1 MRVEDDR
8 VWILGGKGF
17 SGGSPQRML
26 CAPRARSAALGC
38 TQEAQVKV
46 AVVKEIKAQENRV
59 ALTPAGVDRLVG
71 AGHSVLVQAGAG
83 VGSSQSDSAY
93 SRAGATLIDDVD
105 EVWAQAEMVVK
116 VKEPLEEEWPRM
128 RPGQIL
134 FTYLH
139 LAADERLTKALMDTG
154 SHCFAYETLELDGAL
169 PLLTPMS
176 EVAGRMSI
184 QDGAKCLERHH
195 GGVGTLLGGVPGVA
209 PAQVLILGGGVVG
222 TQAARMAAGMGADV
236 TILDVN
242 LDRLRYLDEILPPN
256 CRTVY
261 STPMAVRSQLKQ
273 ADLVIGAVLI
283 PGGAAPKL
291 VRKEDLA
298 LMKPG
303 AVIVDVAVDQGGC
316 IETCR
321 PTTHDDPTF
330 EVDGVV
336 HYCVANM
343 PGAVPRTSTFALSNA
358 TLPWILELA
367 NSGVKEAIETSPEL
381 ASAANTIGGR
391 LTCAPVAAA
400 FELEAIDPREAAR
413 EL

>member
-1 MRVEDDR
+1 M
-8 VWILGGKGF
+8 
-17 SGGSPQRML
+17 
-26 CAPRARSAALGC
+26 
-38 TQEAQVKV
+38 KV
-46 AVVKEIKAQENRV
+46 AVVKEIKPQESRV
-59 ALTPAGVDRLVG
+59 ALTPAGADRLVA
-71 AGHSVLVQAGAG
+71 AGHSVIVETGAG
-83 VGSSQSDSAY
+83 VGSSLSDSAY
-93 SRAGATLIDDVD
+93 IRVGAEIAETA
-105 EVWAQAEMVVK
+105 EAAWAAADMVVK
-116 VKEPLEEEWPRM
+116 VKEPLAQEWPMM
-128 RPGQIL
+128 RAGQIL

-139 LAADERLTKALMDTG
+139 LAADKALTDALMATG
-154 SHCFAYETLELDGAL
+154 SHCFAYETLSVGGTL

-195 GGVGTLLGGVPGVA
+195 GGVGILLGGVPGVA
-209 PAQVLILGGGVVG
+209 PARVLILGGGVVG

-242 LDRLRYLDEILPPN
+242 LDRLRYLDEILPSN
-256 CRTVY
+256 CRTLY
-261 STPMAVRSQLKQ
+261 STPMAVRQALKS

-291 VRKEDLA
+291 VRREDLS

-316 IETCR
+316 IETCH

-343 PGAVPRTSTFALSNA
+343 PGAVPKTSTFALSNA
-358 TLPWILELA
+358 TLPFVIELA
-367 NSGVKEAIETSPEL
+367 NKGAKEAIESSDAL
-381 ASAANTIGGR
+381 ATAASTIGGK
-391 LTCAPVAAA
+391 LTCAPVAEA
-400 FELEAIDPREAAR
+400 FEMECVEPRVAAK

>member
-1 MRVEDDR
+1 M
-8 VWILGGKGF
+8 
-17 SGGSPQRML
+17 
-26 CAPRARSAALGC
+26 
-38 TQEAQVKV
+38 KV
-46 AVVKEIKAQENRV
+46 AVVREIKAQESRV

-71 AGHSVLVQAGAG
+71 AGHSVLVESGAGVDRLVDAGHSVVVEAGAG
-83 VGSSQSDSAY
+83 IGSSLSDSAY
-93 SRAGATLIDDVD
+93 TRAGATIVQSA
-105 EVWAQAEMVVK
+105 EAAWAEGELVIK

-128 RPGQIL
+128 RAGQTL

-139 LAADERLTKALMDTG
+139 LAADEVLTRALMDSG

-209 PAQVLILGGGVVG
+209 PAHVLILGGGVVG

-236 TILDVN
+236 TILGVN
-242 LDRLRYLDEILPPN
+242 LDRLRYLDEMLPPN

-261 STPMAVRSQLKQ
+261 STPMAVRHALKQ

-283 PGGAAPKL
+283 HGGAAPKL
-291 VRKEDLA
+291 IRRADLS

-316 IETCR
+316 VETCR
-321 PTTHDDPTF
+321 PTTHEEPTF

-358 TLPWILELA
+358 TMPWVVELA
-367 NSGVKEAIETSPEL
+367 NMGVKDAVESSPAL
-381 ASAANTIGGR
+381 ASAANTIGGK
-391 LTCAPVAAA
+391 LTCAPVAEA
-400 FELEAIDPREAAR
+400 FGMVAVDPREAAQ

>member
-1 MRVEDDR
+1 M
-8 VWILGGKGF
+8 
-17 SGGSPQRML
+17 
-26 CAPRARSAALGC
+26 
-38 TQEAQVKV
+38 KV
-46 AVVKEIKAQENRV
+46 AVVKEIKPQESRV
-59 ALTPAGVDRLVG
+59 ALTPAGVDRLVA
-71 AGHSVLVQAGAG
+71 AGHTVIVETGAG
-83 VGSSQSDSAY
+83 VGSSLSDSAY
-93 SRAGATLIDDVD
+93 SRVGAEIA
-105 EVWAQAEMVVK
+105 ESAEAAWAAADMVVK
-116 VKEPLEEEWPRM
+116 VKEPLAEEWPMM
-128 RPGQIL
+128 REGQIL

-139 LAADERLTKALMDTG
+139 LAADRKLTEALMATG
-154 SHCFAYETLELDGAL
+154 SHCFAYETLSVGGAL

-195 GGVGTLLGGVPGVA
+195 GGVGILLGGVPGVA
-209 PAQVLILGGGVVG
+209 PARVLILGGGVVG

-242 LDRLRYLDEILPPN
+242 LDRLRYLDEVLAPN
-256 CRTVY
+256 CRTLY
-261 STPMAVRSQLKQ
+261 STPMAVRSALKT

-291 VRKEDLA
+291 VRREDLS

-316 IETCR
+316 IETCH

-358 TLPWILELA
+358 TLPF
-367 NSGVKEAIETSPEL
+367 VVEL
-381 ASAANTIGGR
+381 ASKGAKEAVESSDALATAANTLAGK
-391 LTCAPVAAA
+391 LTCAPVADA
-400 FELEAIDPREAAR
+400 FEMEFSDPRAVSQG
-413 EL
+413 L

>member
-1 MRVEDDR
+1 M
-8 VWILGGKGF
+8 
-17 SGGSPQRML
+17 
-26 CAPRARSAALGC
+26 
-38 TQEAQVKV
+38 KV

-59 ALTPAGVDRLVG
+59 ALTPAGVDRLVD
-71 AGHSVLVQAGAG
+71 AGHEVLVEAGAG
-83 VGSSQSDSAY
+83 IGSSQADTAY
-93 SRAGATLIDDVD
+93 SRAGGTIVDDVD
-105 EVWAQAEMVVK
+105 EVWGQADLVIK

-128 RPGQIL
+128 RPGQTL

-139 LAADERLTKALMDTG
+139 LAADERLTRALMETG
-154 SHCFAYETLELDGAL
+154 SHCFAYETLELNGSL

-209 PAQVLILGGGVVG
+209 PAKVLILGGGVVG

-242 LDRLRYLDEILPPN
+242 LDRLRYLDEILPQN

-261 STPMAVRSQLKQ
+261 STPMAVRHALKES
-273 ADLVIGAVLI
+273 DLVIGAVLI

-291 VRKEDLA
+291 VRREDLS

-321 PTTHDDPTF
+321 PTTHEDPTF
-330 EVDGVV
+330 EVEGVV

-358 TLPWILELA
+358 TLPWILQLA
-367 NSGVKEAIETSPEL
+367 NLGVKEAIESSPAL
-381 ASAANTIGGR
+381 ASAANTVAGK
-391 LTCAPVAAA
+391 LTCAPVGAA
-400 FELEAIDPREAAR
+400 FDLDVTDPCEAAR
-413 EL
+413 AL

>member
-1 MRVEDDR
+1 M
-8 VWILGGKGF
+8 
-17 SGGSPQRML
+17 
-26 CAPRARSAALGC
+26 
-38 TQEAQVKV
+38 KV
-46 AVVKEIKAQENRV
+46 AVVREIKAQENRV
-59 ALTPAGVDRLVG
+59 ALTPAGVDSLVG
-71 AGHSVLVQAGAG
+71 AGHEVLVESGAG
-83 VGSSQSDSAY
+83 IGSSLSDSAY
-93 SRAGATLIDDVD
+93 KRAGATVVASAD
-105 EVWAQAEMVVK
+105 EAWGSADMVVK
-116 VKEPLEEEWPRM
+116 VKEPLEEEWARM
-128 RPGQIL
+128 RSGQIL

-139 LAADERLTKALMDTG
+139 LAADERLTRALMATG
-154 SHCFAYETLELDGAL
+154 SHCFAYETLDVDGAL

-209 PAQVLILGGGVVG
+209 PAEVLILGGGVVG

-242 LDRLRYLDEILPPN
+242 LDRLRYLDEMLPPN

-261 STPMAVRSQLKQ
+261 STPMAVRHALKG

-283 PGGAAPKL
+283 HGGAAPKL
-291 VRKEDLA
+291 VRRADLA

-358 TLPWILELA
+358 TMPWVVKLA
-367 NSGVKEAIETSPEL
+367 TLGAKKSIETSTAL
-381 ASAANTIGGR
+381 ASAANTVNGK
-391 LTCAPVAAA
+391 LTCAPVAEA
-400 FELEAIDPREAAR
+400 FGMDVVDPREAAR

>member
-1 MRVEDDR
+1 M
-8 VWILGGKGF
+8 
-17 SGGSPQRML
+17 
-26 CAPRARSAALGC
+26 
-38 TQEAQVKV
+38 KV
-46 AVVKEIKAQENRV
+46 AVVREIKAQESRV
-59 ALTPAGVDRLVG
+59 ALTPAGVDRLVD
-71 AGHSVLVQAGAG
+71 AGHSVLVESGAG
-83 VGSSQSDSAY
+83 VGSSLSDSAY
-93 SRAGATLIDDVD
+93 TRAGATIAESVD
-105 EVWAQAEMVVK
+105 AAWAEADMVVK

-139 LAADERLTKALMDTG
+139 LAADEGLTKALLDTG

-209 PAQVLILGGGVVG
+209 PAHVLILGGGVVG

-242 LDRLRYLDEILPPN
+242 LDRLRYLDEMLPPN

-261 STPMAVRSQLKQ
+261 STPMAVRHALKQ

-283 PGGAAPKL
+283 HGGAAPKL
-291 VRKEDLA
+291 IRRADLS

-316 IETCR
+316 VETCR
-321 PTTHDDPTF
+321 PTTHEEPTF

-358 TLPWILELA
+358 TMPWVVELA
-367 NSGVKEAIETSPEL
+367 NMGVKDAVESSPAL
-381 ASAANTIGGR
+381 ASAANTIGGK
-391 LTCAPVAAA
+391 LTCAPVAEA
-400 FELEAIDPREAAR
+400 FGMVAVDPREAAQ

>member
-1 MRVEDDR
+1 MIEPRSSVARVSRSRVLIVCSSPLAQATGRLRDR
-8 VWILGGKGF
+8 TGVH
-17 SGGSPQRML
+17 
-26 CAPRARSAALGC
+26 
-38 TQEAQVKV
+38 VKV
-46 AVVKEIKAQENRV
+46 AVVKEIKPQESRV
-59 ALTPAGVDRLVG
+59 ALTPAGVDRLVA
-71 AGHSVLVQAGAG
+71 AGHSVIVEAGAG
-83 VGSSQSDSAY
+83 VGSSLSDSAY
-93 SRAGATLIDDVD
+93 TRVGAEIVETA
-105 EVWAQAEMVVK
+105 EAAWAAADMVVK
-116 VKEPLEEEWPRM
+116 VKEPLAEEWPMM

-139 LAADERLTKALMDTG
+139 LAADKTLTEALMATG
-154 SHCFAYETLELDGAL
+154 SHCFAYETLSVGGTL

-195 GGVGTLLGGVPGVA
+195 GGVGILLGGVPGVA
-209 PAQVLILGGGVVG
+209 PARVLILGGGVVG

-256 CRTVY
+256 CRTLY
-261 STPMAVRSQLKQ
+261 STPMAVRQALKS

-291 VRKEDLA
+291 VRREDLS

-316 IETCR
+316 IETCH

-343 PGAVPRTSTFALSNA
+343 PGAVPKTSTFALSNA
-358 TLPWILELA
+358 TLPFVVELA
-367 NSGVKEAIETSPEL
+367 NKGAKAAIESSDALSTA
-381 ASAANTIGGR
+381 ASTIAGK

-400 FELEAIDPREAAR
+400 FEMECTDPRVAAQ